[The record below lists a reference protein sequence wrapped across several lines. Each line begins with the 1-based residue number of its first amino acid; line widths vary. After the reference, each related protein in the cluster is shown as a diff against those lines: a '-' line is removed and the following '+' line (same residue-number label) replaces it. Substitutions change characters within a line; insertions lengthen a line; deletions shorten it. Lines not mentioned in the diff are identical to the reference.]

1 MYLLRMRQDM
11 SLRSS
16 DAKTEKLLLFLK
28 HTATATMREKML
40 MLLGVV
46 LVGLS

>member
-16 DAKTEKLLLFLK
+16 DAKAEKLLLFLK
-28 HTATATMREKML
+28 HTATTAMREKML
-40 MLLGVV
+40 ILLGVV